1 MVVTGD
7 ERPTRLEYEGSLRL
21 PLALAE
27 GLEEIVARDSDLSEN
42 RA

>member
-1 MVVTGD
+1 MEVIGD
-7 ERPTRLEYEGSLRL
+7 ERPTRLEDEGSLRR

-27 GLEEIVARDSDLSEN
+27 GLEGIVARDSNLSEN